1 MNSDFAVESPGEAPK
16 QAGFTRVYSKRS
28 PRRRSSIPPRL
39 LSMREAGQYLSVS
52 YWTVRSW
59 VESGKLRAVRLPG
72 GGKLIRIEL
81 TELDRLVETCR
92 DA

>member
-1 MNSDFAVESPGEAPK
+1 
-16 QAGFTRVYSKRS
+16 
-28 PRRRSSIPPRL
+28 
-39 LSMREAGQYLSVS
+39 MREAGQYLSVS